1 MPMTEGDMPEDIR
14 VIVVDP
20 DPAFARAF
28 KGALPPRCG
37 VRVCEVSGSGEAATA
52 FESGNADLAVVD
64 LECPDEERYDVIR
77 HLRRASERARVL
89 VRAEVQSP
97 ELVAD
102 ALRAGAC
109 GFFSIRG
116 SDVLVASLRRAK
128 AGELVLPA
136 VHLAGI
142 IRRLDRRGHPLDEQ
156 ARLDSLTARES
167 QILRALADGRATDE
181 IAAMLGISRMT
192 VQSHVKSILA
202 KLGLHSKVEA
212 VTLAWR
218 FGLASDT
225 RIA

>member
-1 MPMTEGDMPEDIR
+1 MTEGDMPDDIR
-14 VIVVDP
+14 VLVVDP

-28 KGALPPRCG
+28 KRALPPRSG
-37 VRVCEVSGSGEAATA
+37 VRVFEVPGPTEAGAAFDAGTA
-52 FESGNADLAVVD
+52 HIAVVD
-64 LECPDEERYDVIR
+64 LACAEGERLHLVR

-89 VRAEVQSP
+89 VHVEEQTP
-97 ELVAD
+97 EIVAD

-116 SDVLVASLRRAK
+116 EDGLVASLRRAK
-128 AGELVLPA
+128 AGELVLPS

-142 IRRLDRRGHPLDEQ
+142 VRRLDRRGHPLDEQ
-156 ARLDSLTARES
+156 ARLDSLTAREA
-167 QILRALADGRATDE
+167 QILRALADGRGTDE

-218 FGLASDT
+218 FGLASGT